1 MAKLLTIFLFTLLSF
16 TSLLAAPFDVIYS
29 EKTGGAGGFSFIDPL
44 VDEMAQHAGFIYSDR
59 ENRALVIH
67 EFDADSL
74 VRIRLSGS
82 PQKTIHY
89 YNSERDTLYIYA
101 ILNQRD
107 QMPKI
112 ALIAVHA
119 SGISMDVVASNCYFG
134 YGNLDAIEYQDIRFM
149 FGYDGQPEGVW
160 FDASLRYRETVPGY
174 GESTE
179 TFATTILYSLDLQDE
194 LVQDNQSSLHVG
206 NLYGDET
213 IEFFGFT
220 NYSYGFDFRESG
232 DESAV
237 GELRLTTV
245 VIKDSAD
252 FRLVEQTTPQ
262 GNTRSVLVG
271 DFDPALEYD
280 EVIFA
285 GKAEDFEGTYAEM
298 TPHIACYNFA
308 EGTTTQ
314 LWSLEDSALNLDHIY
329 RDKDVIV
336 GRSAPDRVVFLDYRR
351 GELIDS
357 IHLGR
362 ELTAVTFFET
372 YSSPSTL
379 NLAGLVN
386 DTVFVYRFDI
396 TTAQTQAAGS
406 DELVPETFTLHQNN
420 PNPFN
425 GETRLSFETEENQY
439 LTLKVYNI
447 LGQEVT
453 TLAEGIF
460 SPGTYFAY
468 WGGAN
473 VEGIPQSSGVYF
485 AKLQADNAS
494 QIIKLIFLK

>member
-16 TSLLAAPFDVIYS
+16 TSLRAAPFDVIYS
-29 EKTGGAGGFSFIDPL
+29 EKTGGAEGFTFIDPL
-44 VDEMAQHAGFIYSDR
+44 VDEMAQHAGFVYSDR
-59 ENRALVIH
+59 ENRALIIH
-67 EFDADSL
+67 EFAADSL
-74 VRIRLSGS
+74 LSIRLSGT

-89 YNSERDTLYIYA
+89 YSSKRDTLYIYVV
-101 ILNQRD
+101 LSQRE

-112 ALIAVHA
+112 ALVSVYAN
-119 SGISMDVVASNCYFG
+119 GFSMDVIATDCYFG
-134 YGNLDAIEYQDIRFM
+134 YGDLDAIEYQDIRFM
-149 FGYDGQPEGVW
+149 RGDDGQPAGIW
-160 FDASLRYRETVPGY
+160 FDASLRYSETIPGF
-174 GESTE
+174 GKSTE

-194 LVQDNQSSLHVG
+194 LVQDNQSSLHAG

-220 NYSYGFDFRESG
+220 NYNYGFDFRESG
-232 DESAV
+232 DESAI

-245 VIKDSAD
+245 IIEDSAD
-252 FRLVEQTTPQ
+252 FHMVEQTTPQ

-271 DFDPALEYD
+271 DFDPTMEYD

-285 GKAEDFEGTYAEM
+285 GKAEDFEGTYAEI

-308 EGTTTQ
+308 GETITK
-314 LWSLEDSALNLDHIY
+314 LWSFEDSALSLDHVY
-329 RDKDVIV
+329 RDKGVIV
-336 GRSAPDRVVFLDYRR
+336 GRSAPDRVVFLDYQR

-357 IHLGR
+357 IDLGR
-362 ELTAVTFFET
+362 ELTATTFFET
-372 YSSPSTL
+372 YSNPSTL
-379 NLAGLVN
+379 NLAGRAG
-386 DTVFVYRFDI
+386 DTLFVYRFDI
-396 TTAQTQAAGS
+396 TTSQTQAAGS
-406 DELVPETFTLHQNN
+406 DEFVPETFTLHQNN

-425 GETRLSFETEENQY
+425 GETRLSFETEESQY
-439 LTLKVYNI
+439 LSLKVYNI

-460 SPGTYFAY
+460 SPGTYYAY

-473 VEGIPQSSGVYF
+473 AEGMPQSSGVYF
-485 AKLQADNAS
+485 AKLRTDNAS